1 VPEVE
6 QFLHVR
12 DIPDFLYEQM
22 GVRITVSTLH
32 KKLMPSLGTGPKPA
46 GRWGGRPIF
55 RPADIL
61 QWAQNQI
68 SESREA

>member
-1 VPEVE
+1 VLETE
-6 QFLHVR
+6 QYLHVA
-12 DIPDFLYEQM
+12 DIPAFLYQQM
-22 GVRITVSTLH
+22 GIRISVSTLH

-61 QWAQNQI
+61 RWAQSQI
-68 SESREA
+68 GESREA